1 LIFRKVQPNASMADN
16 AQNKGARMST
26 HTDAS
31 IIAAWSRNTDP
42 WTAAVR
48 GGEIASRVLV
58 TNAAIVE
65 AVRARAPCT
74 GVDLGCGEGW
84 LVRALPE
91 VEMVGVDAI
100 AGLVDQAREAGGGE
114 FRQLSYEQI
123 AAGELQLAV
132 DVAVCNFSLIG
143 DEAVRGLFRAAPS
156 YLRPG
161 GHLVVQTV
169 HPLTACGDAPYAD
182 GWREGSWA
190 GFSSAFAD
198 AAPWYFRTLS
208 SWIALFADHGLQLVE
223 MREPLDPRTGKPASL
238 ILAGRLPA

>member
-1 LIFRKVQPNASMADN
+1 MHP
-16 AQNKGARMST
+16 
-26 HTDAS
+26 HTDSAVLD
-31 IIAAWSRNTDP
+31 AWSRNTDP

-48 GGEIASRVLV
+48 GGDIASRVLV

-65 AVRARAPCT
+65 AVRARKPHT

-100 AGLVDQAREAGGGE
+100 AGLVEQARAAGGGT

-123 AAGELQLAV
+123 AAGELQMAA

-143 DEAVRGLFRAAPS
+143 EAAVHGLIQAAPS

-161 GHLVVQTV
+161 GHLIVQTV
-169 HPLTACGDAPYAD
+169 HPLMACGDAPYVD
-182 GWREGSWA
+182 GWRDGSWA
-190 GFSSAFAD
+190 GFGSAFRD
-198 AAPWYFRTLS
+198 AAPWYFRTVG
-208 SWIALFADHGLQLVE
+208 SWIALLVECGLQLVE
-223 MREPLDPRTGKPASL
+223 LREPLHPDTGKPASL
-238 ILAGRLPA
+238 ILVGELPPRA

>member
-1 LIFRKVQPNASMADN
+1 MT
-16 AQNKGARMST
+16 T

-31 IIAAWSRNTDP
+31 IIDSWSRNTDP

-58 TNAAIVE
+58 TNAAIVDT
-65 AVRARAPCT
+65 VRACAPAT
-74 GVDLGCGEGW
+74 GIDLGCGEGW

-91 VEMVGVDAI
+91 VAMIGVDAS
-100 AGLVDQAREAGGGE
+100 AGLVEQARSAGGGE
-114 FRQLSYEQI
+114 FRQLSYEAI
-123 AAGELQLAV
+123 AAGGLQLAA

-143 DEAVRGLFRAAPS
+143 DEAVRGLFRAAPT

-182 GWREGSWA
+182 GWRDGSWA
-190 GFSSAFAD
+190 GFSSAFTD
-198 AAPWYFRTLS
+198 PAPWYFRTVSGWL
-208 SWIALFADHGLQLVE
+208 ALFEAHGLRVVE
-223 MREPLDPRTGKPASL
+223 MREPLHPQTARPVSL
-238 ILAGRLPA
+238 ILVGRLA